1 MRKKVLPL
9 LLFMLAALAV
19 LGLAVKTEQQQDTL
33 SDQAHVYTLHPD
45 LPEWKTTPVGTRRSH
60 CYVTIEEVQGMTT
73 RAVVETVVTY
83 PFIVDVY
90 AFGQFGH
97 PIHPKLPGIEVVADQ
112 FPPLRELMAREDAVA
127 TLKTYA
133 QTARAEQGED
143 SRQADYAE
151 HFLKVFEAVL
161 AAGDPDGLLA
171 EQVE

>member
-1 MRKKVLPL
+1 
-9 LLFMLAALAV
+9 
-19 LGLAVKTEQQQDTL
+19 
-33 SDQAHVYTLHPD
+33 
-45 LPEWKTTPVGTRRSH
+45 
-60 CYVTIEEVQGMTT
+60 
-73 RAVVETVVTY
+73 
-83 PFIVDVY
+83 
-90 AFGQFGH
+90 
-97 PIHPKLPGIEVVADQ
+97 
-112 FPPLRELMAREDAVA
+112 MAREDAVA